1 MAKKRTARNAGSTTT
16 RSRPS
21 NRLSGAQNRGR
32 TTAGGKSSGTA
43 ANRRPTELQRSK
55 AESAVAAT
63 RWGWALAVLA
73 FLLPTLYLPT
83 LSWVADAPKAAVL
96 WVLTGAGLP
105 FLVVLALGR
114 GPAQDSPSR
123 IWAARAAIAFVV
135 VAAIATVL
143 SDAPLHSLVG
153 GYSTMTGLIFFAGLA
168 ACWALGAG
176 VGPAD
181 RRLVENAIIWAGA
194 LNALVIFLERYPG
207 LAGIGLPLYGG
218 VQPAG
223 LLGNPVYSGGLLA
236 ATLALLATR
245 VVERPGL
252 WAPVTAL
259 IAFGTALSGERFP
272 ILVAIGVVAW
282 SIWALHRRSEE
293 GLRDRITRQ
302 WAILYGVASGAALA
316 IGSLIPGAVPGASV
330 VGHVSSSTTG
340 ETFDQRFGSWLAG
353 LHALVERP
361 LFGYGPSQYEPA
373 TIPHYS
379 ISLARTT
386 GQAYF
391 SDAHDIIVEVVV
403 VTGVLG
409 LIALAAWV
417 FFAVRGRGGP
427 LMVFAVAVL
436 VGELVEPMM
445 VGITSLAFLALGAA
459 PVRAR
464 VQAATEPP
472 SADSRP
478 RRGES
483 PEREPRTMPGA
494 YPRWALTSS
503 LILGGLAVVA
513 GLLLIVGDV
522 VQQRA
527 ATQVAPATAAAAIAD
542 GTTANTLL
550 QAWPTPAATL
560 AFAYFYSGSPGHS
573 KVAEAIHYSS
583 QAIQRDP
590 TESKYWL
597 DLATFQFAAGD
608 NASARRSALRAA
620 ALNPVSSGPLNLLAD
635 IASLEGDRSAQRA
648 YLQKSLLYDPN
659 QPAQRKYL
667 NGTCHPVVVHTQFG
681 ARDIATKCIHH

>member
-1 MAKKRTARNAGSTTT
+1 MAKKHTARSAGSTAT
-16 RSRPS
+16 RSRPATQAS
-21 NRLSGAQNRGR
+21 RSQKQGR
-32 TTAGGKSSGTA
+32 TAGGGKSSFTA
-43 ANRRPTELQRSK
+43 ANRRRSDTESVE
-55 AESAVAAT
+55 APT
-63 RWGWALAVLA
+63 RWGWGLAVLA

-83 LSWVADAPKAAVL
+83 LSYVTDVPKAAVL
-96 WVLTGAGLP
+96 WVMTGAGLP

-153 GYSTMTGLIFFAGLA
+153 GYTTMTGLIFFAGLA

-176 VGPAD
+176 VGAAD

-194 LNALVIFLERYPG
+194 LNALVAFFERFPG
-207 LAGIGLPLYGG
+207 TAGIGLPLYGG

-223 LLGNPVYSGGLLA
+223 LLGNPVFSGGLLA

-245 VVERPGL
+245 VVERPAL

-259 IAFGTALSGERFP
+259 IAFGAALSGERFP

-282 SIWALHRRSEE
+282 SIWALHRRSDL

-302 WAILYGVASGAALA
+302 WAILYGAVSAAALV
-316 IGSLIPGAVPGASV
+316 IGSIIPGAVPGASV

-340 ETFDQRFGSWLAG
+340 ETFGERFGSWLAG
-353 LHALVERP
+353 FHALVERP
-361 LFGYGPSQYEPA
+361 LFGYGPDQYEAA
-373 TIPHYS
+373 TVPHYS
-379 ISLARTT
+379 VALTRTI

-391 SDAHDIIVEVVV
+391 SDAHNIIVEVAV

-409 LIALAAWV
+409 LIAIAAWV
-417 FFAVRGRGGP
+417 LLAARDRGGP

-464 VQAATEPP
+464 AQAATESP
-472 SADSRP
+472 SADGRP
-478 RRGES
+478 RRGAS

-503 LILGGLAVVA
+503 LTLAGIAIVA

-522 VQQRA
+522 VQQRE
-527 ATQVAPATAAAAIAD
+527 ATQVAPTTATAAIAD

-583 QAIQRDP
+583 EAIQRDP
-590 TESKYWL
+590 TESKFWL

-620 ALNPVSSGPLNLLAD
+620 ALNPVSSAPLNLLAD
-635 IASLEGDRSAQRA
+635 ISSLEGDRSAQRA
-648 YLQKSLLYDPN
+648 YLERSLLYDPN
-659 QPAQRKYL
+659 QPTQRKYL
-667 NGTCHPVVVHTQFG
+667 SGACHPVVVHTQFG
-681 ARDIATKCIHH
+681 ARDIATKCTHH